1 VKNAILCRI
10 VLLGCIFLLSTSIV
24 HGGAITTKVTTTVNF
39 PAAGK
44 ILIDDEIG
52 NLGDDTAYN
61 VTVTTF
67 LGSDARHSDVLG
79 DNGPGGTIRYK
90 CAFDGTILKPGRYIL
105 ITRINFSEKNGVSH
119 MTYHF
124 TTFAVRATDIK
135 GEPALTARTDTPVIN
150 LKSPF
155 GPHVKIRLSL
165 KNGHGTAIEP
175 VVFFAL
181 PDGLKMEAGEM
192 VLHINAGEEKTL
204 EIPVAVTGVLTGDVS
219 YQMIV
224 RYEENNTQ
232 YARQVE
238 GKIRVE
244 ERPVLFK
251 AFLAAGLVL
260 LICVLV
266 VVFCWRKRN

>member
-1 VKNAILCRI
+1 MKNATLCFM
-10 VLLGCIFLLSTSIV
+10 VLLGYMFMLSPSIA
-24 HGGAITTKVTTTVNF
+24 HGGAITTKVKTTVAF
-39 PAAGK
+39 QAAGK
-44 ILIDDEIG
+44 ILIDDEIS
-52 NLGDDTAYN
+52 NLGDDTAHN

-79 DNGPGGTIRYK
+79 DNRPGGTIRYT
-90 CAFDGTILKPGRYIL
+90 CAFDGTILKPGQYIL
-105 ITRINFSEKNGVSH
+105 ITRINFNERYGTSH

-124 TTFAVRATDIK
+124 RTFDVRAEEAK
-135 GEPALTARTDTPVIN
+135 GKPALTVRVNTPVIN
-150 LKSPF
+150 LKSPL
-155 GPHVKIRLSL
+155 GPRVKINLSL

-181 PDGLKMEAGEM
+181 PDGLKMEAGEIDFH
-192 VLHINAGEEKTL
+192 LNAGEEKTL
-204 EIPVAVTGVLTGDVS
+204 EIPVAATGVLTGDVS

-224 RYEENNTQ
+224 RYEEKNNQ
-232 YARQVE
+232 FASQIE

-251 AFLAAGLVL
+251 TFLVAGLVV

-266 VVFCWRKRN
+266 VFFNWRRNN

>member
-1 VKNAILCRI
+1 MKNAILCCI
-10 VLLGCIFLLSTSIV
+10 VLLGCIFLLSTPIV
-24 HGGAITTKVTTTVNF
+24 HGGTITTKVTTKVTF

-44 ILIDDEIG
+44 ILIDDEIS
-52 NLGDDTAYN
+52 NHGDDTAYN

-67 LGSDARHSDVLG
+67 LGSDARHSNVLG
-79 DNGPGGTIRYK
+79 DNRPGGTIRYT
-90 CAFDGTILKPGRYIL
+90 CAFDGTILKPGQYIL
-105 ITRINFSEKNGVSH
+105 ITRINFNEKYGTSH
-119 MTYHF
+119 TAYHF
-124 TTFAVRATDIK
+124 TTFSVRAAEAK
-135 GEPALTARTDTPVIN
+135 GKPALTVRVDTPVIN
-150 LKSPF
+150 LKSPLVSR
-155 GPHVKIRLSL
+155 VKINLSL

-181 PDGLKMEAGEM
+181 SDGLKMEAGEM
-192 VLHINAGEEKTL
+192 NFRLNAGEEKAL
-204 EIPVAVTGVLTGDVS
+204 AIPVAVTGVLTGDVS

-224 RYEENNTQ
+224 RYGENNTQ

-251 AFLAAGLVL
+251 TFLIAGLVV

-266 VVFCWRKRN
+266 VFFNWRKKN